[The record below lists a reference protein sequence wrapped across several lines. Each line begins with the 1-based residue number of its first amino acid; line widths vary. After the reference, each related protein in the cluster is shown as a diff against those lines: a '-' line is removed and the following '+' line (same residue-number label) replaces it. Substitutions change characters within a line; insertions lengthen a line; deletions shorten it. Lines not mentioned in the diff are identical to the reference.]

1 MISACLRVTA
11 LAFRPILAPLYP
23 LPGKA
28 RLQPKWRILVH
39 ISYLHGMVNPA
50 QFKETALVNQRY
62 FYALKHSNLIGGTH
76 AVVEELSFSL

>member
-1 MISACLRVTA
+1 
-11 LAFRPILAPLYP
+11 
-23 LPGKA
+23 
-28 RLQPKWRILVH
+28 VH

-76 AVVEELSFSL
+76 AVVEELSFSS